1 MADQPTDDETAAE
14 IPDDEANEVA
24 DRETGEVAGGVAEAP
39 SLSIESQY
47 IKDLS
52 FENLS
57 GHAALEAVQ
66 HNPDVKIEVSAN
78 ARPLDGD
85 RHEVTL
91 FFRAEAMLESGE
103 TLFIA
108 ELTYA
113 GAFRVGNV
121 PQHVI
126 PQLLLINGA
135 FLLFPFARSVLA
147 QVTRDGGFPPL
158 MINPMDFAALYEQ
171 NKVADP
177 APDGGNGLA

>member
-1 MADQPTDDETAAE
+1 MADQPTDDEPAAE
-14 IPDDEANEVA
+14 IPADEANEVA
-24 DRETGEVAGGVAEAP
+24 DGETGEDAEVP

-78 ARPLDGD
+78 ARPLDDD
-85 RHEVTL
+85 RHEVNL
-91 FFRAEAMLESGE
+91 FFRAEAILESGE

-147 QVTRDGGFPPL
+147 QVTREGGFPPL
-158 MINPMDFAALYEQ
+158 MIDPMDFAALYEQ
-171 NKVADP
+171 NKVADA